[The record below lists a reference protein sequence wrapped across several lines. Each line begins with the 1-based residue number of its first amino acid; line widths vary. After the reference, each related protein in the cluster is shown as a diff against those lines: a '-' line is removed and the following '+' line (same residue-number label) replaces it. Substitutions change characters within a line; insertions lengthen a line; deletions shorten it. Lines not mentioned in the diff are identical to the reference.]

1 MTDIATDRKNKD
13 FKLIESVVVE
23 VGDTIDITGLAAD
36 YPHNF
41 LGVQFFSDAAGL
53 VPATPGAGTGTITIE
68 TINNEN
74 VFEAIPDS
82 VIDATLPT
90 TVSWDANTKSFR
102 VVPAGITTAT
112 HWKAVWT
119 GNRN

>member
-1 MTDIATDRKNKD
+1 MTDIAKRHKNKD
-13 FKLIESVVVE
+13 FTLVESEVVAVA
-23 VGDTIDITGLAAD
+23 DTIDLTGLAAD

-41 LGVQFFSDAAGL
+41 LGVQFFADAAGETP
-53 VPATPGAGTGTITIE
+53 VTPGAGTAVVTVE

-82 VIDATLPT
+82 TIDATAPT
-90 TVSWDANTKSFR
+90 TVSWDANSKS
-102 VVPAGITTAT
+102 VKIVPTGITTAT

-119 GNRN
+119 GNRT